1 MWRLNNN
8 MVKSE
13 RAKGTDPSV
22 ASEYFNLP
30 VKRTLYYG
38 TDGLFSSKARQTRLH
53 VETRYVPISYEALDF
68 DTTSVLQSLSIVVLV
83 AMPTWRTV
91 WTYSALRRDQQKWCE
106 FLVRLIQCDSL
117 NPDADYIHPFRPA
130 RITARDPVLVE
141 ILQAGLGGAGTTV
154 ELVGADDVVYNA
166 TGFGEAEYADAENG
180 TPLVAIMDGMFA
192 EKLESASDAS
202 TNACTA
208 LLGLGDNEES
218 PDAAV
223 KKTKAGGWKLDRSA
237 EERPVPKLAW
247 ACGYRHAL
255 SHEAVMKC
263 ARCGLIY
270 CGLECQKMHW
280 LSHKPKCRVV
290 LNLKQP
296 RAPLGAPQQIS
307 MPTGSSALQR
317 QRRSMRRA
325 SLGSQ
330 AKHAQIRSKAGR
342 ATIGRQL
349 GRVDT
354 SAWRV

>member
-1 MWRLNNN
+1 

-192 EKLESASDAS
+192 EKLEAQAMPLRMP
-202 TNACTA
+202 AQRY
-208 LLGLGDNEES
+208 L
-218 PDAAV
+218 V
-223 KKTKAGGWKLDRSA
+223 
-237 EERPVPKLAW
+237 
-247 ACGYRHAL
+247 
-255 SHEAVMKC
+255 
-263 ARCGLIY
+263 
-270 CGLECQKMHW
+270 LETM
-280 LSHKPKCRVV
+280 R
-290 LNLKQP
+290 NP
-296 RAPLGAPQQIS
+296 RMPQ
-307 MPTGSSALQR
+307 
-317 QRRSMRRA
+317 
-325 SLGSQ
+325 
-330 AKHAQIRSKAGR
+330 
-342 ATIGRQL
+342 
-349 GRVDT
+349 
-354 SAWRV
+354 